1 MNVIFWVL
9 VAYTAVER
17 TSELFYSRS
26 NQRKMARQD
35 FAKREPPSRMLAMI
49 SLHVTWLL
57 CMCLEVLYR
66 PTEMWVGIQVC
77 ALGLF
82 IAAQGL
88 RFWTLRSLGTF
99 WNISIMTRDSV
110 PGSFTSGGPYSF
122 VRHPNYLVVITEIAT
137 LPLVGGAYR
146 TALTFSLLNAL
157 ILQRRIS
164 QEEQQLFKVPGYRET
179 MGNKPRFLPSIRNL

>member
-1 MNVIFWVL
+1 
-9 VAYTAVER
+9 
-17 TSELFYSRS
+17 
-26 NQRKMARQD
+26 
-35 FAKREPPSRMLAMI
+35 
-49 SLHVTWLL
+49 
-57 CMCLEVLYR
+57 
-66 PTEMWVGIQVC
+66 
-77 ALGLF
+77 
-82 IAAQGL
+82 
-88 RFWTLRSLGTF
+88 
-99 WNISIMTRDSV
+99 
-110 PGSFTSGGPYSF
+110 